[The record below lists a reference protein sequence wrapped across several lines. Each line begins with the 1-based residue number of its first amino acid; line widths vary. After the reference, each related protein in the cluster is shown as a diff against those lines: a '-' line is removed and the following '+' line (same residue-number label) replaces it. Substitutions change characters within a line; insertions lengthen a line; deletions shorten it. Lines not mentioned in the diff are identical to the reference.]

1 MLDAQLISI
10 GLGLFVGFI
19 LALSGAGG
27 GIFAIP
33 LLVFGLN
40 LSLTQAAP
48 IALLAVMSAASVG
61 AIQGINAG
69 IVRYKTALLMAA
81 FGIAFAP
88 LGVWLAKRTPTQY
101 LSLIF
106 AVILIYVAWRMLQQ
120 NTPIL
125 NTDEHKPDPACVI
138 NPVTSKLFWTALCTR
153 RLVATGSAAGLLSG
167 LLGVGGGFVIVPSLR
182 KVSNFD
188 TQTIIATSLAV
199 IALVSAGSVATYLLH
214 GDIQW
219 TIAVPF
225 VISTMV
231 SMFAF
236 RLISDKIPTKISQ
249 RSFAV
254 LAVIA
259 ALLLIAK
266 SLALL

>member
-33 LLVFGLN
+33 LLIFSLD

-61 AIQGINAG
+61 AVQGLNKG

-88 LGVWLAKRTPTQY
+88 LGVWLAKRAPTQI

-106 AVILIYVAWRMLQQ
+106 AAILIYVATRMWKRDF
-120 NTPIL
+120 NKVYDNENNP
-125 NTDEHKPDPACVI
+125 PPACVL
-138 NPVTSKLFWTALCTR
+138 NPATSKLFWTAHCTK
-153 RLVATGSAAGLLSG
+153 RLVLTGSTAGLLSG

-199 IALVSAGSVATYLLH
+199 IALVSAGSAATYLLH

-219 TIAVPF
+219 EIAVPF
-225 VISTMV
+225 VFSSMA

-236 RLISDKIPTKISQ
+236 RLISHKIPAKISQ
-249 RSFAV
+249 RSFAA
-254 LAVIA
+254 LAVIT
-259 ALLLIAK
+259 ALMLIAK
-266 SLALL
+266 SLVDF

>member
-61 AIQGINAG
+61 AIQGLNKG
-69 IVRYKTALLMAA
+69 IVRYKTMLLMAG

-88 LGVWLAKRTPTQY
+88 LGVWLAKQAPTQY
-101 LSLIF
+101 LSFIF
-106 AVILIYVAWRMLQQ
+106 AAILIYVATHMWKRDFKKVYD
-120 NTPIL
+120 NANNP
-125 NTDEHKPDPACVI
+125 PPACVL
-138 NPVTSKLFWTALCTR
+138 NPATSKLFWTAHCTK
-153 RLVATGSAAGLLSG
+153 RLVLTGSAAGLLSG
-167 LLGVGGGFVIVPSLR
+167 LLGVGGGFVVVPSLR

-199 IALVSAGSVATYLLH
+199 IALVSAGSVTTYLLQ
-214 GDIQW
+214 GDINW
-219 TIAVPF
+219 NIAVPF
-225 VISTMV
+225 VVSTMLG
-231 SMFAF
+231 MFVF
-236 RLISDKIPTKISQ
+236 RLFSHKIPSKISQ

-254 LAVIA
+254 LAVLA
-259 ALLLIAK
+259 ALLMVIK
-266 SLALL
+266 SM

>member
-1 MLDAQLISI
+1 MQDIQLISM

-33 LLVFGLN
+33 LLMFGLHLN
-40 LSLTQAAP
+40 LTQAAP

-61 AIQGINAG
+61 AIQGLNQG
-69 IVRYKTALLMAA
+69 IVRYKTALLMAS
-81 FGIAFAP
+81 FGIALAP
-88 LGVWLAKRTPTQY
+88 LGVWLAKHTPTQY

-106 AVILIYVAWRMLQQ
+106 AVILVYVATRMW
-120 NTPIL
+120 NRDFKKVYDNENNPPPACIL
-125 NTDEHKPDPACVI
+125 NPA
-138 NPVTSKLFWTALCTR
+138 TSKLFWTAHCTK

-199 IALVSAGSVATYLLH
+199 IALVSAGSVATYLLQ
-214 GDIQW
+214 GDINW
-219 TIAVPF
+219 NIAVPF
-225 VISTMV
+225 VVFTML
-231 SMFAF
+231 SMFVF
-236 RLISDKIPTKISQ
+236 RLFSHKVPSKISQ

-254 LAVIA
+254 LAVLA
-259 ALLLIAK
+259 ALLMVIK
-266 SLALL
+266 SM

>member
-1 MLDAQLISI
+1 MFDAQFISI
-10 GLGLFVGFI
+10 VLGLIVGFI

-33 LLVFGLN
+33 LLVFGLHLN
-40 LSLTQAAP
+40 LTQAAP

-61 AIQGINAG
+61 AIQGLNKG
-69 IVRYKTALLMAA
+69 IVRYKTALLMAT

-88 LGVWLAKRTPTQY
+88 LGVWLAKHAPTQY
-101 LSLIF
+101 LSLMF
-106 AVILIYVAWRMLQQ
+106 ALILVYIATRMWHRDFKKVYD
-120 NTPIL
+120 NANNP
-125 NTDEHKPDPACVI
+125 PPACAL
-138 NPVTSKLFWTALCTR
+138 NPATSKLFWTAHCTK
-153 RLVATGSAAGLLSG
+153 RLVVTGSAAGLLSG

-214 GDIQW
+214 GDINW
-219 TIAVPF
+219 NIAVPF
-225 VISTMV
+225 VVSTML
-231 SMFAF
+231 SMFVF
-236 RLISDKIPTKISQ
+236 RLFSHKIPSKISQ

-254 LAVIA
+254 LAVLA
-259 ALLLIAK
+259 ALLMLIK
-266 SLALL
+266 SI

>member
-61 AIQGINAG
+61 AIQGLNKG

-88 LGVWLAKRTPTQY
+88 LGVWLAKRAPTQI

-106 AVILIYVAWRMLQQ
+106 AAILIYVATRMWKRDIKKVYD
-120 NTPIL
+120 NANNP
-125 NTDEHKPDPACVI
+125 PPACVL
-138 NPVTSKLFWTALCTR
+138 NPATSKLFWTAHCTK
-153 RLVATGSAAGLLSG
+153 RLVLTGSAAGLLSG

-188 TQTIIATSLAV
+188 TQTIIATSLAI
-199 IALVSAGSVATYLLH
+199 IALVSAGSVLTYLLH
-214 GDIQW
+214 GDINW
-219 TIAVPF
+219 NIAVPF
-225 VISTMV
+225 VVSTMLGMLV
-231 SMFAF
+231 F
-236 RLISDKIPTKISQ
+236 RLFSHKIPSKISQ

-254 LAVIA
+254 LAVLA
-259 ALLLIAK
+259 ALLLVIK
-266 SLALL
+266 SM